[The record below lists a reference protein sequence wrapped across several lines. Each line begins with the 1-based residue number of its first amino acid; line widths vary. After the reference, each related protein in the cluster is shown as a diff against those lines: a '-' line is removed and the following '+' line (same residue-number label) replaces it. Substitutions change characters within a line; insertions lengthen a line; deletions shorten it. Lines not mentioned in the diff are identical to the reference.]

1 MRFVFKLL
9 CKHHICLLFLQ
20 KGFCMKCSII
30 FNVLPKSFK
39 EVDTVILNTVCPIWI
54 WLTLFAYYGAANYIS
69 AIYSEKID
77 HLFSKFPLKT

>member
-39 EVDTVILNTVCPIWI
+39 EVDTVILNST
-54 WLTLFAYYGAANYIS
+54 
-69 AIYSEKID
+69 K
-77 HLFSKFPLKT
+77 LKKVNLGE

>member
-20 KGFCMKCSII
+20 KVFCMKCSII

-39 EVDTVILNTVCPIWI
+39 EVDTVILN
-54 WLTLFAYYGAANYIS
+54 S
-69 AIYSEKID
+69 MK
-77 HLFSKFPLKT
+77 LKKVNLGELG